1 MDEIIFDNDDYFLP
15 NGDEES
21 IWQIMDTIIIEK
33 NDNEPNKRTIS
44 EISNNNHHINQ
55 NNNIPIKKENI
66 NAKKLKAEIEI
77 PKSVLETNNDEV
89 IFFSNTKDPFA
100 QTVWMV
106 LLEKKIPFKY
116 IEIPAIKFEE
126 TVIYDSNILNE
137 FMEDFFQDKINLLP
151 KDPHEKAKARLL
163 IKKIQELIPPFNELL
178 QAQTLETQ
186 KHRGL
191 FLKKKLKEVNDF
203 LYRNSPTSDEG
214 PYLLG
219 NDFSL
224 LDCVLLPFYDRMT
237 VVLPV
242 MRSWKIPNT
251 HEFKLLEK
259 WYFRASKRLSFQET
273 RKINNVKYEEYLL
286 KEYQS
291 GGII

>member
-116 IEIPAIKFEE
+116 IEVTTNKVPDWFLK
-126 TVIYDSNILNE
+126 LNPE
-137 FMEDFFQDKINLLP
+137 GSKSKRVLKKYKYLRREASPNLL
-151 KDPHEKAKARLL
+151 KKTTL
-163 IKKIQELIPPFNELL
+163 I
-178 QAQTLETQ
+178 
-186 KHRGL
+186 
-191 FLKKKLKEVNDF
+191 
-203 LYRNSPTSDEG
+203 TS
-214 PYLLG
+214 
-219 NDFSL
+219 
-224 LDCVLLPFYDRMT
+224 
-237 VVLPV
+237 
-242 MRSWKIPNT
+242 
-251 HEFKLLEK
+251 
-259 WYFRASKRLSFQET
+259 
-273 RKINNVKYEEYLL
+273 
-286 KEYQS
+286 
-291 GGII
+291 